1 MSDKTLDEA
10 FGAAI
15 DELSQPQFG
24 HLVGIGMAI
33 NGDMRLGGPA
43 PDQVTNTFSVTKTVL
58 AWAILEAVRLGV
70 FSDLEEVIT
79 VAAPPE
85 CGATPRSLLWMA
97 HSWHQEPDMDALE
110 VLPHD
115 PLPLIVSAMGGPSYG
130 TGSYVNAGM
139 HVMIR
144 ELQHRTGSAAAFVD
158 QTVLAPAGIHDYLW
172 EVDPLGVPW
181 GFAHL
186 HLSVHDLLRLG
197 QHRLHDESIA
207 PNEPPPSPAMPPE
220 CLPYAA
226 GMWRGDGFLMAAGW
240 GGQCMMLLPRA
251 DAVLVTL
258 ASTGWDRATNTD
270 LLPDGWGSGRQLLER
285 HVLPVLL
292 AGSCAGD
299 TTR

>member
-1 MSDKTLDEA
+1 
-10 FGAAI
+10 
-15 DELSQPQFG
+15 LSQPQFG

-158 QTVLAPAGIHDYLW
+158 QTVLTQLEFTTTSGRWIPW
-172 EVDPLGVPW
+172 VFRGV
-181 GFAHL
+181 
-186 HLSVHDLLRLG
+186 LRICTSACMTCYAWA
-197 QHRLHDESIA
+197 SIA
-207 PNEPPPSPAMPPE
+207 FTTSRSPRTSPHRRRRCRPSA
-220 CLPYAA
+220 YRTR
-226 GMWRGDGFLMAAGW
+226 RGCGE
-240 GGQCMMLLPRA
+240 
-251 DAVLVTL
+251 VT
-258 ASTGWDRATNTD
+258 
-270 LLPDGWGSGRQLLER
+270 GS
-285 HVLPVLL
+285 
-292 AGSCAGD
+292 
-299 TTR
+299 